1 MKIIRSLLVVASFA
15 FLISCGSKAPVEE
28 ACLCSKLSEGLNDNA
43 KGNGIYSYQ
52 GQPYT
57 GICKTK
63 DQYDTIIERNEYKNG
78 FVISSYKREKIGNI
92 YVTKDSMT
100 YDNGKEFNGFKI
112 WHDSRFD
119 FEYVKDVTDMKNGV
133 DEGGSITV
141 YTDYGFSVYYT
152 SANGKTEFN
161 ETMNGSAEEIKPKFK
176 AFLDKVHEANS
187 HFTYY

>member
-1 MKIIRSLLVVASFA
+1 
-15 FLISCGSKAPVEE
+15 
-28 ACLCSKLSEGLNDNA
+28 
-43 KGNGIYSYQ
+43 
-52 GQPYT
+52 
-57 GICKTK
+57 
-63 DQYDTIIERNEYKNG
+63 
-78 FVISSYKREKIGNI
+78 
-92 YVTKDSMT
+92 
-100 YDNGKEFNGFKI
+100 
-112 WHDSRFD
+112 
-119 FEYVKDVTDMKNGV
+119 MKNGV